1 MARKIYNI
9 VQTAVLVVAVGT
21 VLLLGMLT
29 ICFDMDPCVVVS
41 GSMEPAIETG
51 SLCLI
56 DCQDRDID
64 KGDIIAFRQGDMTV
78 THRVVDVMD
87 TGYLTKGD
95 ANEVSDS
102 WVVDPSDAFGTCV
115 CSVPKLGYA
124 VMFMKSAAGLVLIL
138 TALIAFAVA
147 GQLLKEEE
155 RA

>member
-9 VQTAVLVVAVGT
+9 VQTAVLVIVVGT
-21 VLLLGMLT
+21 VLLLGMLMV
-29 ICFDMDPCVVVS
+29 CFDMDPCVVVS
-41 GSMEPAIETG
+41 GSMEPSVETG

-78 THRVVDVMD
+78 THRVVDVMA

-95 ANEVSDS
+95 ANEVADS
-102 WVVDPSDAFGTCV
+102 WVVDPGDVFGTCV
-115 CSVPKLGYA
+115 CSVPKLGYV

>member
-9 VQTAVLVVAVGT
+9 VQTAVLVIVVGT
-21 VLLLGMLT
+21 VLLLGMLMV
-29 ICFDMDPCVVVS
+29 CFDMDPCVVIS
-41 GSMEPAIETG
+41 GSMEPAVETG

-95 ANEVSDS
+95 ANEVADS
-102 WVVDPSDAFGTCV
+102 WVVDPSDVFGTCV
-115 CSVPKLGYA
+115 CSVPKLGYV
-124 VMFMKSAAGLVLIL
+124 VMFMKSATGLVLIL
-138 TALIAFAVA
+138 TVLIAFAVA
-147 GQLLKEEE
+147 GQFFKEEE